1 MSLELQA
8 SKLEKLKSAI
18 LDKQAVNK
26 VMSRGLEQLIKK
38 NFSVVSA
45 TEKNKFGKGSSFW
58 RRMIEGT
65 KGGSDARVAYVD
77 MPRPVAQR
85 YFGGKIIPTGTKR
98 YLTIPISKKSYG
110 RSARFFDDLEIYTS
124 HLGNKF
130 LVLKKKVR
138 KKTVYEFLYLLKER
152 VFTKPNKRVLPSR
165 EEIVA
170 NMAESFA
177 AYLKSRTR

>member
-1 MSLELQA
+1 MSLELQV
-8 SKLEKLKSAI
+8 SKLQKLKSAI
-18 LDKQAVNK
+18 LDKESGNK
-26 VMSRGLEQLIKK
+26 AMAIGLEKLIKD
-38 NFSVVSA
+38 NFDAIST

-58 RRMIEGT
+58 LRMRRGT
-65 KGGSDARVAYVD
+65 KSGSTSDLVFVD

-85 YFGGKIIPTGTKR
+85 YFGGTITPTGSKR
-98 YLTIPISKKSYG
+98 YLTIPISAKSYG
-110 RSARFFDDLEIYTS
+110 KSARFFDELEIYTS

-165 EEIVA
+165 EEMVA
-170 NMAESFA
+170 NMNESYA
-177 AYLKSRTR
+177 VYLKSRTK